1 MNFDLA
7 KAVAEIPRLWERG
20 RLPLWAVTV
29 GTFVGFVVLVVGALT
44 GSPSFVQANNAAS
57 PWLLLASIILAA
69 IAAIREYQERTVQ
82 TVRLVPNE
90 TQSFCHRAVQPD
102 GSVNTQISIKM
113 EVFNVSEKSI
123 WLPALKLLRPGSH
136 APILTKMVM
145 LLDQSSA
152 YYGPYEL
159 PPGTKTRGSVDLMI
173 REDLMDQ
180 IARRGVTLC
189 IEDQF
194 GHRHKL
200 RLANLR
206 KSGTGPVN

>member
-1 MNFDLA
+1 MDFDLA
-7 KAVAEIPRLWERG
+7 KATAEISKLWDRG
-20 RLPLWAVTV
+20 SLLLWALAI
-29 GTFVGFVVLVVGALT
+29 GTFLGFVVLAALALT
-44 GSPSFVQANNAAS
+44 GSSTFVQANSTAS
-57 PWLLLASIILAA
+57 PWLLLASIILATF
-69 IAAIREYQERTVQ
+69 AALKQYQERTVQ
-82 TVRLVPNE
+82 TVRLAPNE

-102 GSVNTQISIKM
+102 GSVFTQISIRM
-113 EVFNVSEKSI
+113 EVFNISEKSI
-123 WLPALKLLRPGSH
+123 WLPVLKLLRPRSH
-136 APILTKMVM
+136 ASVLTKMVM
-145 LLDQSSA
+145 LQEQSSA

-194 GHRHKL
+194 GHKHKL

-206 KSGTGPVN
+206 KSGAGPGN